1 MKTPIVL
8 ESNPGLVRR
17 YRDVLTQDWTE
28 ATLAQTLELLTAQLP
43 AEERSRFIS
52 ITDPFKTIRL
62 FSKVLAIPV
71 KMSTAQPPRR
81 SRKHDDSG
89 KQTLVDSVER
99 SLAFMLFQLSYAID
113 EKCELFIDSQ
123 SLLYLC
129 VIHFLLPA
137 LDSRQ
142 MTTER
147 NSLVSALAIHSLTWE
162 SNLPH
167 MLYLKSLLFHYL
179 NQTSRETDALVE
191 SFKLTDPDDHD
202 YVTKAQA
209 AWMSMLDDHQVG
221 RAKEFMLE
229 VYRNCPQNA
238 RAEVR
243 EIIDETYALADK
255 GSSLRKTS

>member
-1 MKTPIVL
+1 MKKPIVL

-17 YRDVLTQDWTE
+17 YRDLLTQDWTE
-28 ATLAQTLELLTAQLP
+28 ATLAETLELLTAQLP

-52 ITDPFKTIRL
+52 ITDPFKTIRV
-62 FSKVLAIPV
+62 FSKFIAIPAKISAV
-71 KMSTAQPPRR
+71 QSDKR
-81 SRKHDDSG
+81 SRKHNDIQ

-99 SLAFMLFQLSYAID
+99 SVAFLLFQLSYAI
-113 EKCELFIDSQ
+113 EGECELFVDSQ

-147 NSLVSALAIHSLTWE
+147 NALVSALAIHGLTWE

-179 NQTSRETDALVE
+179 DQTLRETDALVE
-191 SFKLTDPDDHD
+191 SFKLTDSEDHD

-209 AWMSMLDDHQVG
+209 AWMSMVDDHQIG

-243 EIIDETYALADK
+243 EILDETYALANDR
-255 GSSLRKTS
+255 SLLPKTS